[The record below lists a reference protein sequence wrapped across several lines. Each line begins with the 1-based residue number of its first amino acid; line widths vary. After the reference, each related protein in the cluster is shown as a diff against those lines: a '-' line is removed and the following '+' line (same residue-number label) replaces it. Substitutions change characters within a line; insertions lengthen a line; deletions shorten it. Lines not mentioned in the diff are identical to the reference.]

1 MSASART
8 GTAHRLFATMV
19 VLLLAGCVGQ
29 PQKRVNPPQLSIQ
42 SLELQS
48 GRRIVLELRLQ
59 NHSDVAMH
67 FDSVDADLQLASH
80 SADHVVLALDLDV
93 SPHSAEI
100 IAYSFQPNDLVAEL
114 FRRALDS
121 GIGYRLIGSI
131 HSTDPKQDFELRS
144 TSQLNPVPGKPGHFR

>member
-1 MSASART
+1 MTASART
-8 GTAHRLFATMV
+8 GTALALFAAFAA
-19 VLLLAGCVGQ
+19 LLLAGCVGK

-59 NHSDVAMH
+59 NHSDVPMH
-67 FDSVDADLQLASH
+67 FGSIDADLLLASH
-80 SADHVVLALDLDV
+80 PADQVVIALDLDV

-100 IAYSFQPNDLVAEL
+100 FTYHFQPNDLVAGL

-131 HSTDPKQDFELRS
+131 HSNDPEQDFELRA
-144 TSQLNPVPGKPGHFR
+144 TSQLNPVPGKPGQFR